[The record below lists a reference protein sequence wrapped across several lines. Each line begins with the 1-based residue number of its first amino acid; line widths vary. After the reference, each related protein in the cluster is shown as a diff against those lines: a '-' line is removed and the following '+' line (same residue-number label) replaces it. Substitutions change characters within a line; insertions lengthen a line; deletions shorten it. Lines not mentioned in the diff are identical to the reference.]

1 MSAFSRSLE
10 LPGPTQGIRQRFFA
24 GGMNEREQFVRG
36 TLVGALGLVAAGLV
50 GFGLFGKWDWALGLA
65 TGALVSLFSFRLIVQ
80 TVVRLTERQA
90 PRSRG
95 QQYWWVRSI
104 LRLFGVAV
112 IVFFVI
118 VYLPVNLIGMAL
130 GLLAVQLGM
139 GGYFVVRS
147 SFLHSSNTGLE
158 DQKP

>member
-1 MSAFSRSLE
+1 LRRGRP
-10 LPGPTQGIRQRFFA
+10 PGLICNDPAALFA

-50 GFGLFGKWDWALGLA
+50 VFGLFGKWDWALGLA
-65 TGALVSLFSFRLIVQ
+65 AGALVSLFSFRLIVQ
-80 TVVRLTERQA
+80 TVVHLTERPA

-95 QQYWWVRSI
+95 QRYWWVRSI
-104 LRLFGVAV
+104 LRLLGVAT

-130 GLLAVQLGM
+130 GLLVVQLGM
-139 GGYFVVRS
+139 GGYFIVRS
-147 SFLHSSNTGLE
+147 VLPGGNIAGQEL
-158 DQKP
+158 K

>member
-1 MSAFSRSLE
+1 
-10 LPGPTQGIRQRFFA
+10 
-24 GGMNEREQFVRG
+24 MNERELFVRG
-36 TLVGALGLVAAGLV
+36 TLVSALGLVVVGLV
-50 GFGLFGKWDWALGLA
+50 GFGLFEKWDWALGLA
-65 TGALVSLFSFRLIVQ
+65 TGALVSLLSFRLIVQ
-80 TVVRLTERQA
+80 TVVRLTEREA

-147 SFLHSSNTGLE
+147 VLPGRNIAGQE
-158 DQKP
+158 QK

>member
-1 MSAFSRSLE
+1 
-10 LPGPTQGIRQRFFA
+10 
-24 GGMNEREQFVRG
+24 MNEREQFVRG
-36 TLVGALGLVAAGLV
+36 TLVSALGLVVVGLV

-65 TGALVSLFSFRLIVQ
+65 TGALVSLLSFRLIVQ

-90 PRSRG
+90 PRLRG

-104 LRLFGVAV
+104 LRLFGVAA

-147 SFLHSSNTGLE
+147 VLPGRNIAGQE
-158 DQKP
+158 QK

>member
-1 MSAFSRSLE
+1 
-10 LPGPTQGIRQRFFA
+10 
-24 GGMNEREQFVRG
+24 MNEREQFVRG
-36 TLVGALGLVAAGLV
+36 TLVGALGLVGAGLV
-50 GFGLFGKWDWALGLA
+50 CFGLFGKWDWALGLA

-80 TVVRLTERQA
+80 TVVRLTERPA

-95 QQYWWVRSI
+95 QGYWWVRSI
-104 LRLFGVAV
+104 LRLLGVAI

-139 GGYFVVRS
+139 GGYFIVRS
-147 SFLHSSNTGLE
+147 SFSHSSNTGME
-158 DQKP
+158 DQQS

>member
-1 MSAFSRSLE
+1 
-10 LPGPTQGIRQRFFA
+10 
-24 GGMNEREQFVRG
+24 MNEREQFVRG
-36 TLVGALGLVAAGLV
+36 TLVGALGLVVAGLV
-50 GFGLFGKWDWALGLA
+50 GFGLFRKWDWAWGLA

-95 QQYWWVRSI
+95 KPYWWVRSV

-147 SFLHSSNTGLE
+147 LFLHSSNTGLE